1 MTSSMTKI
9 STVTLSSTAA
19 TISFTAIPQIYTD
32 LLIKLSSRTNRSS
45 GVDDDVFITFNG
57 ASTTYAYRYLRGN
70 GTTTASGNGANRYA
84 AIANSNGGAS
94 ANTFAN
100 ADIYIPNYAATV
112 NAKTLSSIS
121 VNGSNTTENY
131 LVLMGNRWTTTSAI
145 TSIDLTSGTSNSFVA
160 HTTATLYGIKNYVE
174 TGTGS
179 KATGGTVTTSGGYT
193 YHTFFSSGIFTP
205 TTSITGAEVLVVAG
219 GGAGGW
225 DQGGG
230 GGAGGYRTST
240 GLSLTSGTAY
250 QAIVGAGGSG
260 NLAPS
265 EKCSGNNSVFSSI
278 LASGGGGAGGYN
290 QNGVAGGSGGGGG
303 GANTS
308 TGGTGGAGNVGG
320 FSPVE
325 GYAGGTSPNSQYSAS
340 GGGGATAAG
349 QNAPG
354 STAGKGGDG
363 SNAESTWLAATN
375 TGVLGY
381 LAGGGGGG
389 IYSPGGADGG
399 AGGLGG
405 GGFGGG
411 TAGTRN
417 GFPALANTGSGGGG
431 GSGNGGLGGA
441 GGSGL
446 IIVRYTT

>member
-1 MTSSMTKI
+1 MTSSITKI
-9 STVTLSSTAA
+9 STVTLSSTEA
-19 TISFTAIPQIYTD
+19 TISFTNIPQIYTD

-84 AIANSNGGAS
+84 AIANSNGSAS

-100 ADIYIPNYAATV
+100 ADIYIPNYSATV

-121 VNGSNTTENY
+121 VSGSNTTENY
-131 LVLMGNRWTTTSAI
+131 LVLMGNKWTTTSAI
-145 TSIDLTSGTSNSFVA
+145 TSIGLTSGTSNSFVA

-174 TGTGS
+174 TSTGS
-179 KATGGTVTTSGGYT
+179 KATGGTITTSGGYT
-193 YHTFFSSGIFTP
+193 YHTFFSSGMFTP
-205 TTSITGAEVLVVAG
+205 TATISAAEVLVVAG

-230 GGAGGYRTST
+230 GGAGGYRTT
-240 GLSLTSGTAY
+240 TLSLTSGTAY

-265 EKCSGNNSVFSSI
+265 EKCNGNNSVFSSF

-290 QNGVAGGSGGGGG
+290 QNGNAGGSGGGGG
-303 GANTS
+303 GANTG
-308 TGGTGGAGNVGG
+308 TGGTGGAGNVGS

-340 GGGGATAAG
+340 GGGGATEVG

-354 STAGKGGDG
+354 SLAGKGGNG
-363 SNAESTWLAATN
+363 SSAHSVWLSATN
-375 TGVLGY
+375 TGNNGY
-381 LAGGGGGG
+381 LAAGGGGG
-389 IYSPGGADGG
+389 IYSPGGATGG
-399 AGGLGG
+399 AGGFGG
-405 GGFGGG
+405 AGFGGG
-411 TAGTRN
+411 TIGSVNGT
-417 GFPALANTGSGGGG
+417 PALPNTGSGGGG

-441 GGSGL
+441 GGSGI

>member
-19 TISFTAIPQIYTD
+19 TISFTDIPQIYTD
-32 LLIKLSSRTNRSS
+32 LLIKLSSRTNRS
-45 GVDDDVFITFNG
+45 GFFDDDVYLTFNG
-57 ASTTYAYRYLRGN
+57 ASTTYAWRSLQGN
-70 GTTTASGNGANRYA
+70 GTTTQSRNGATRYA
-84 AIANSNGGAS
+84 AAANASSAS

-100 ADIYIPNYAATV
+100 ADIYIPNYAAIG
-112 NAKTLSSIS
+112 AKTSTSIT

-131 LVLMGNRWTTTSAI
+131 LFLSGNRWTTTSAI

-160 HTTATLYGIKNYVE
+160 YTTATLYGIKNYVE

-193 YHTFFSSGIFTP
+193 YHTFFSSGMFTP
-205 TTSITGAEVLVVAG
+205 TASITGAEVLVVAG

-265 EKCSGNNSVFSSI
+265 EKCNGNNSVFSAI

-290 QNGVAGGSGGGGG
+290 QNGNAGGSGAGGG
-303 GANTS
+303 GANTG
-308 TGGTGGAGNVGG
+308 TGGTGGAGNVGS

-340 GGGGATAAG
+340 GGGGAGGAG

-363 SNAESTWLAATN
+363 SNAESTWLTATN

-389 IYSPGGADGG
+389 IYSPGGADGA